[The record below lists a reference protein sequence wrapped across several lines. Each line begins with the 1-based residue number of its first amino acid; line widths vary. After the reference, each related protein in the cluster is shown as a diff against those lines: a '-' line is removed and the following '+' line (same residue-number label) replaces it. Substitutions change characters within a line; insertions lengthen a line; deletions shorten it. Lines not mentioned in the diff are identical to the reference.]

1 MLVYRLSA
9 GGKEK
14 KRHQVSHDE
23 KKYGSNNCFFG
34 TTTYKDAPTWFI
46 MERIVATGAD
56 DSADKQQQQFGQL
69 ETRERRV

>member
-14 KRHQVSHDE
+14 KRHQVSHE

-34 TTTYKDAPTWFI
+34 TTTYKDAPTWF